1 MVRPSATRNTRP
13 CTVGVVVLGAVAL
26 LTTATA
32 ADAAAEANVLKFTE
46 ADSPSRFTLQAGAT
60 LAAACTSTMDQSSI
74 DRDSHASHSTNNQAG
89 GVLDDDT
96 STFAVAAR
104 AAALDNWYRA
114 LCASAYD
121 PAYMPAQ
128 VAITTGL
135 ACIVACDTAGHQPS
149 RTGMANL
156 AAEAISASEAKRVM
170 PFCGAFLDNAKQG
183 YEPLPFASVGSNLTM
198 LKELT
203 VELTKPTGACG
214 CAPASSGFGSPTTPI
229 TAVVGLVALAVSL
242 MASVVIYVI
251 RRRRQAAS
259 VLVLREAEGSKTDA
273 VSGSGHR
280 FYADEDAALLE

>member
-1 MVRPSATRNTRP
+1 MLTCVRLVATPMQRHHNT
-13 CTVGVVVLGAVAL
+13 
-26 LTTATA
+26 
-32 ADAAAEANVLKFTE
+32 K
-46 ADSPSRFTLQAGAT
+46 
-60 LAAACTSTMDQSSI
+60 
-74 DRDSHASHSTNNQAG
+74 
-89 GVLDDDT
+89 
-96 STFAVAAR
+96 
-104 AAALDNWYRA
+104 
-114 LCASAYD
+114 ASAYD

-259 VLVLREAEGSKTDA
+259 VLVLGEAEGSKSTSKSKIDA
-273 VSGSGHR
+273 DSGSGHR

>member
-1 MVRPSATRNTRP
+1 MVATPMQRHHNT
-13 CTVGVVVLGAVAL
+13 
-26 LTTATA
+26 
-32 ADAAAEANVLKFTE
+32 K
-46 ADSPSRFTLQAGAT
+46 
-60 LAAACTSTMDQSSI
+60 
-74 DRDSHASHSTNNQAG
+74 
-89 GVLDDDT
+89 
-96 STFAVAAR
+96 
-104 AAALDNWYRA
+104 
-114 LCASAYD
+114 ASAYD